1 VKSEET
7 RDSGDALTSGFL
19 QRLLRRV
26 IDVRPVEMR
35 ALGWS
40 WLYIFSVLFSYY
52 ILRPIRDEMGVAGG
66 VENLQWLFTGT
77 LLGMLAINPPFAAL
91 VARLPRVKFIAVSYR
106 FFLAN
111 LLLFALLLHVA
122 TAEQNIWIGRLFFIW
137 VSVFN
142 LFVVSVFWALMV
154 DVFDAEQGKRL
165 FGFIAAGATLGGI
178 VGSSLT
184 ASLARQVAPPYL
196 LLISALLLEAAVF
209 CVAGLAKISDALQ
222 RRSAERPDPSTRSPV
237 LAGGSRSGFRP
248 AGSREG
254 ATGLA
259 GGLHERSIGGSAF
272 SGLSHALS
280 SSYLINVSGF
290 ILLFAITSTF
300 LYFQQAEIAK
310 QSFADRGARTAFFA
324 RVDLWVNVLTLG
336 AQLFLT
342 GRVLRWFGVALTLAA
357 LPLLSVVGFGAL
369 ALAPTIAVLVVYQ
382 VVRRAGNFAFARP
395 TREVLFTVVPRE
407 DKYKAKSFIDT
418 VVYRLGDQVGA
429 WSYAGLGLLGIGMT
443 GIAIVAVPISLLWL
457 LNGLWLGKRQDALA
471 VAQNAPSR
479 LTASVAQ

>member
-7 RDSGDALTSGFL
+7 RDSRGALTSGFL
-19 QRLLRRV
+19 RRLLARL

-35 ALGWS
+35 VLGWS

-66 VENLQWLFTGT
+66 VENLPWLFTGT
-77 LLGMLAINPPFAAL
+77 LLGMLVINPPFAAL
-91 VARLPRVKFIAVSYR
+91 VARLPRVKFIAASYR

-137 VSVFN
+137 ISVFN

-184 ASLARQVAPPYL
+184 ASLAGQMSPTYL

-209 CVAGLAKISDALQ
+209 CVARLAKLSDALQ
-222 RRSAERPDPSTRSPV
+222 RR
-237 LAGGSRSGFRP
+237 P
-248 AGSREG
+248 AAQFSEG
-254 ATGLA
+254 P
-259 GGLHERSIGGSAF
+259 IGGSAF

-280 SSYLINVSGF
+280 SSYLVNVSGF

-310 QSFADRGARTAFFA
+310 HSFADRGARTAFFA

-342 GRVLRWFGVALTLAA
+342 GRVLRWFGVALTLAV
-357 LPLLSVVGFGAL
+357 LPLLSVIGFGAL
-369 ALAPTIAVLVVYQ
+369 ALAPTIAVVVVYQ

-395 TREVLFTVVPRE
+395 SREVLFTVVPRE

-429 WSYAGLGLLGIGMT
+429 WSYAGLGMLGLGMT

-457 LNGLWLGKRQDALA
+457 LNGLWLGRRQRVFETVPEP
-471 VAQNAPSR
+471 VAPAR
-479 LTASVAQ
+479 I